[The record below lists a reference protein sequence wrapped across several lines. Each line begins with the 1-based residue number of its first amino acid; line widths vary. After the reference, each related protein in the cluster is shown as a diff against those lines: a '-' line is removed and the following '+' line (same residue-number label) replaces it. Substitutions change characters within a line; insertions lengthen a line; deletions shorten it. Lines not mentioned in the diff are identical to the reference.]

1 MNTGDPCTFG
11 TCGALDTHPYA
22 EGPRCDPH
30 APWARAGQPHPSTAR
45 YCLAICYCGT
55 YRTAAWSSR
64 SPITPE
70 RDQPERDQ
78 SGRTPSSPGRRTRP
92 VQAHTIA
99 VAPRKPQQR
108 P

>member
-45 YCLAICYCGT
+45 YCLAICYCGGCMHRRAT
-55 YRTAAWSSR
+55 VTDIRTAPTSR
-64 SPITPE
+64 
-70 RDQPERDQ
+70 
-78 SGRTPSSPGRRTRP
+78 RR
-92 VQAHTIA
+92 AA
-99 VAPRKPQQR
+99 
-108 P
+108 